1 MPLVVG
7 CSSVVGCWL
16 IIFVV
21 VFFDESVLWWWLKP
35 GLLHSIVVM
44 IVFVFVLHLSHTCL
58 FKFVYICGGFAM
70 VHGGVWKPLRQ
81 SLFLFVGYWSFRIV
95 VGLLLWILSAV
106 WWCARCAETS
116 RWFLAL
122 SSSCNCCYLLVVCF
136 FLSDPGP
143 IIVYACQ
150 ALTDSLTDWRPFGTD
165 VTTLLKMEWID
176 PCWRNEISKQCW
188 NWNEIEV

>member
-1 MPLVVG
+1 MSP
-7 CSSVVGCWL
+7 SHY
-16 IIFVV
+16 
-21 VFFDESVLWWWLKP
+21 FFFIWCDNQVLLWDEQA
-35 GLLHSIVVM
+35 
-44 IVFVFVLHLSHTCL
+44 CL
-58 FKFVYICGGFAM
+58 M
-70 VHGGVWKPLRQ
+70 VHGGVWKPSRQ

-176 PCWRNEISKQCW
+176 PCWWNQISKQCW
-188 NWNEIEV
+188 NWNVVEVELATAYNSWQSWQQL